1 MKKLSLLLLF
11 AVTQVTFAQ
20 KMIVDVK
27 PATATVYV
35 ESAPV
40 KNPVSINVKAAQM
53 GLLAVN
59 KGYATQGY
67 TFADLALNNTTAF
80 SINLQ
85 KITPLEAGYTSR
97 VLEFTKITDATG
109 KVEKPDMPGMY
120 GITIKG
126 TQLNTPLF
134 TTAIAQSFTTY
145 GYKMDGGNDMFKD
158 KNKGDVELAIGA
170 QLMYFSKDTRGS
182 GYQVS
187 IVVEWSVYS
196 YTEKK
201 IVMKMSTGGYS
212 DTGQTQFNPELS
224 LAFKDAVQGLLISPE
239 FQKLAK
245 K

>member
-1 MKKLSLLLLF
+1 M
-11 AVTQVTFAQ
+11 T
-20 KMIVDVK
+20 VDVK
-27 PATATVYV
+27 PATAVIYV

-40 KNPVSINVKAAQM
+40 KNPVSINVKASQM

-67 TFADLALNNTTAF
+67 TFGDLALNNSTAF

-85 KITPLEAGYTSR
+85 KITPLPAGYVSKHM
-97 VLEFTKITDATG
+97 EFTKITDATG

-120 GITIKG
+120 GITVKG

-145 GYKMDGGNDMFKD
+145 GYVMDGGGDMFQNKD
-158 KNKGDVELAIGA
+158 KSNVEYAVGA
-170 QLMYFSKDTRGS
+170 QLMYFTKDTRGS

-187 IVVEWSVYS
+187 IVVQWSVYS
-196 YTEKK
+196 YAEKK
-201 IVMKMSTGGYS
+201 VVLQVNTGGYS
-212 DTGQTQFNPELS
+212 DAGQAQFNPELS
-224 LAFKDAVQGLLISPE
+224 LAFKDAVQGLLINPE
-239 FQKLAK
+239 FQKLVK